1 MIRKVNLLRLGIV
14 LFVLLFCISHASAE
28 PPWCASPNADDVTVC
43 KTVDPTILQ
52 PVDGIAD
59 ANLTL
64 EVTWPV
70 VQVPIQADIV
80 LAIDCSGSMID
91 PQYSTLEVAKTGSKY
106 FIDLL
111 KEEAGGT
118 QNTFQVGVLGWGDHE
133 HCSCSLDDNL
143 NEVEK
148 AIETVERETDPNE
161 NTDFNVGLDGAI
173 KILNEGRPNVSHT
186 IILLSDL
193 SEEFGPGPNSNGASE
208 FERLKGIA
216 KKNDYTIYLIAIG
229 IMNCDT
235 TERSKFITTM
245 TTDTNGM
252 CYPILNKTN
261 EAELNESIVNV
272 YEEIYKKHKQPSEWT
287 IKDIT
292 VTDVLHDYVKV
303 RGDFTIPPTTG
314 PIPNADDGTTKLI
327 WDVREEYVRVDKS
340 KSIASWE
347 TSFGIYFDFRNL
359 PVDVNGYYRAR
370 THSAND
376 SSVVTYIT
384 KSTLKSKSI
393 EIPPGEVSISC
404 PPVSPQPS
412 GDIAILSPISIYLT
426 PPSFSEGQEATI
438 TATVQNIGKKDSG
451 DFVVKFYADDTLIG
465 EEYVKGGLKSGE
477 ATTVETDWI
486 TQKNVDV
493 TVSVDLLTQSQTPI
507 STETDG
513 GGKGIPGF
521 EAVFAI
527 AGLVA
532 IALLVIRAGRMKRD

>member
-1 MIRKVNLLRLGIV
+1 M
-14 LFVLLFCISHASAE
+14 SHASAE
-28 PPWCASPNADDVTVC
+28 IWCASPNEDDVTVC

-59 ANLTL
+59 AKLTL

-70 VQVPIQADIV
+70 VQVPIQTDIV

-91 PQYSTLEVAKTGSKY
+91 QEYNTLEVAKTGSKY

-111 KEEAGGT
+111 KEEAGET

-133 HCSCSLDDNL
+133 HCRCSLDDNL
-143 NEVEK
+143 NDVEK

-161 NTDFNVGLDGAI
+161 NTDFNVGLDGAM
-173 KILNEGRPNVSHT
+173 KILNERRPNVSHT

-208 FERLKGIA
+208 FERLKGTA
-216 KKNDYTIYLIAIG
+216 KKNGYTIYLIAIG
-229 IMNCDT
+229 IEDCDIT
-235 TERSKFITTM
+235 GRSQFITTM

-261 EAELNESIVNV
+261 NAELEEAIKEV
-272 YEEIYKKHKQPSEWT
+272 YYEIYKKHEQPSEWT

-303 RGDFTIPPTTG
+303 RDDFTIPPTTG
-314 PIPNADDGTTKLI
+314 PIPNVDGTTKLI
-327 WDVREEYVRVDKS
+327 WDVRKGNVR
-340 KSIASWE
+340 IASWE

-359 PVDVNGYYRAR
+359 PVDVNGYYRAQ

-376 SSVVTYIT
+376 SSVVTYT
-384 KSTLKSKSI
+384 AKSTLKSKSI
-393 EIPPGEVSISC
+393 EIPPGKVSIHC
-404 PPVSPQPS
+404 PPVPTSTPS

-426 PPSFSEGQEATI
+426 PPSFREGQEAII

-451 DFVVKFYADDTLIG
+451 NFVVRFYADDALIG
-465 EEYVKGGLKSGE
+465 EEYVKGGLESGE

-486 TQKNVDV
+486 AQKNVDI

-513 GGKGIPGF
+513 GGNGIPGF

>member
-1 MIRKVNLLRLGIV
+1 MIRNVNLLRVGIV

-28 PPWCASPNADDVTVC
+28 MWCASPNADDVTVC

-52 PVDGIAD
+52 PVGGIAN

-91 PQYSTLEVAKTGSKY
+91 PEYSTLEVAKTGSKC

-111 KEEAGGT
+111 KEEAGET

-133 HCSCSLDDNL
+133 HCRCSLDDNL
-143 NEVEK
+143 NDVEE

-173 KILNEGRPNVSHT
+173 KILNERRPNVSHT

-229 IMNCDT
+229 IENCDT
-235 TERSKFITTM
+235 TGRSQFITTM

-261 EAELNESIVNV
+261 YAELGGAIKDV
-272 YEEIYKKHKQPSEWT
+272 YSKIYERHKQPSEWT

-303 RGDFTIPPTTG
+303 RDDFTIPPTTG
-314 PIPNADDGTTKLI
+314 PIPNVDGTTKLI
-327 WDVREEYVRVDKS
+327 WDVREEEVRVDKS

-359 PVDVNGYYRAR
+359 PVDVNGYYRAQ

-376 SSVVTYIT
+376 SSVVTYT
-384 KSTLKSKSI
+384 AKSTLKSKSI
-393 EIPPGEVSISC
+393 EIPPGKVSINC
-404 PPVSPQPS
+404 PPVPTPTPS
-412 GDIAILSPISIYLT
+412 EDIAILSPISIYLT

-451 DFVVKFYADDTLIG
+451 DFVVKFYANDALIG
-465 EEYVKGGLKSGE
+465 EEDVRGGLKSGE

-486 TQKNVDV
+486 TQKNVDI
-493 TVSVDLLTQSQTPI
+493 TVSVDLLTQSQTPS
-507 STETDG
+507 STGTEG
-513 GGKGIPGF
+513 GGEGIPGF